1 VSAQNPKNT
10 AASLRQ
16 RLLNRSREE
25 SQEFQLVLTRY
36 ALERLIF
43 RLSLS
48 TYAEKFV
55 LKGAMLFYVWNPT
68 AGAYRP
74 TRDLD
79 FLMRE
84 ENSVE
89 ILESIFRKI
98 VETEVSPDGLIFDA
112 ESIKAAP
119 IREDNRYGGLRV
131 NLLAFLEM
139 ARIPLQIDIGFG
151 DKITPGPKQIAFP
164 SLLGHHRIS
173 TSGVAAE
180 GAYYSRA
187 LERRSRES

>member
-1 VSAQNPKNT
+1 MSAENLKNV
-10 AASLRQ
+10 AASVRQ
-16 RLLNRSREE
+16 RLLNRAREDN
-25 SQEFQLVLTRY
+25 QEFQLVLTRY

-48 TYAEKFV
+48 PYAEKFV

-79 FLMRE
+79 FLMRG

-89 ILESIFRKI
+89 ILETIFRKI
-98 VETEVSPDGLIFDA
+98 VQTEVSPDGLVFDL

-119 IREDNRYGGLRV
+119 IREDNRYGGIQGK
-131 NLLAFLEM
+131 
-139 ARIPLQIDIGFG
+139 RIKIYMIICKNGGDIC
-151 DKITPGPKQIAFP
+151 
-164 SLLGHHRIS
+164 
-173 TSGVAAE
+173 
-180 GAYYSRA
+180 
-187 LERRSRES
+187 